1 VIAPTLGSGSPYL
14 NPRDLVG
21 KTSAEIGQ
29 AARDAGLILRGP
41 DPDDGEGS
49 YIDPVTG
56 QQRVLIHPEYGHF
69 HVNSPA
75 GERLDIDGRIVAPE
89 SSSAHLPLGR

>member
-1 VIAPTLGSGSPYL
+1 VIAPTAGSGSPYI

-21 KTSAEIGQ
+21 KTSVEIGR
-29 AARDAGLILRGP
+29 AARDAGLVPRGH
-41 DPDDGEGS
+41 DPDAGEGS
-49 YIDPVTG
+49 YIDRVTG

-75 GERLDIDGRIVAPE
+75 EERLDIDGRIVAPE